1 MSHRCAIDPTIRRVT
16 MGGVAF
22 PLGVFPIQPA
32 QPKVGYSVDFESA
45 DGGSEGEEFEE
56 WPDRY
61 VFDVVIGADRLPA
74 LCRALYGLLPSRV
87 YPILDIMGHDAYRE
101 IDPYIAY
108 ELVGLDRFL
117 DGVRWFEPFFYEDGL
132 CGFGAMCDDPFIY
145 MTVDEHKVI
154 TLRCIPDDRERIE
167 RVLRAFDLAET
178 PEPRAADSA
187 NHEHRSVLLTPDEH
201 PEWLSFDE
209 IIERLLDQW
218 RLILNIDDESNLDD
232 DGRQLGVT
240 GWRCLVRF
248 QIDGERSARY
258 AEVVLWCGSY
268 RAAEEAAHEAAS
280 RTLEFGED
288 AMVDVLT
295 VSADRVRPDDLPGV
309 VDRPGGTMALREAVE
324 PAEDGRVIAIRWLGT
339 GPDPSG
345 ANPDS
350 AADSGS
356 NGGSGQA

>member
-1 MSHRCAIDPTIRRVT
+1 MPHRCAIDPNIKRVT
-16 MGGVAF
+16 MGGIAF
-22 PLGVFPIQPA
+22 PLGVFPIQPM

-61 VFDVVIGADRLPA
+61 VFDVVAPANRLPA
-74 LCRALYGLLPSRV
+74 LCRSLFALLPSRV

-117 DGVRWFEPFFYEDGL
+117 DGVGWFEPFLYEDGL

-145 MTVDEHKVI
+145 LTLDEHKVVTI
-154 TLRCIPDDRERIE
+154 RCLPDDRERIE

-178 PEPRAADSA
+178 PEPKAADAA
-187 NHEHRSVLLTPDEH
+187 NHEHRTVLLTPEDH

-218 RLILNIDDESNLDD
+218 RLILNIDDEANADD

-240 GWRCLVRF
+240 AWRCLVRF
-248 QIDGERSARY
+248 QIEGEQQARY
-258 AEVVLWCGSY
+258 AEVVLWSSSY
-268 RAAEEAAHEAAS
+268 RAAEELCQEAAS
-280 RTLEFGED
+280 ATLDFGDD

-295 VSADRVRPDDLPGV
+295 ISADRVRPDDLAQV
-309 VDRPGGTMALREAVE
+309 LARPGGTVTRSEPIE
-324 PAEDGRVIAIRWLGT
+324 PAEDDRVVAIRWLG
-339 GPDPSG
+339 S
-345 ANPDS
+345 
-350 AADSGS
+350 
-356 NGGSGQA
+356 Q